1 VDNRRKMPMRTNT
14 RMENCPDGRM
24 ITRAESRMET
34 LPAPGPDHPCAE
46 QPACMVLAMAYVPM
60 QKFEEL
66 YNPEVGFDRGTVFC
80 ALDLPYLGTP
90 VCDGEEDC
98 CHD

>member
-1 VDNRRKMPMRTNT
+1 MDNRKKPPMRTNT
-14 RMENCPDGRM
+14 RMENCPGGRM
-24 ITRAESRMET
+24 VPRTESRMET
-34 LPAPGPDHPCAE
+34 LPETGTNRPCAE
-46 QPACMVLAMAYVPM
+46 QPDCMVLAMAYVPT

-80 ALDLPYLGTP
+80 ALDLPYLGVP
-90 VCDGEEDC
+90 VDDEEGC

>member
-1 VDNRRKMPMRTNT
+1 MRTNA
-14 RMENCPDGRM
+14 RMENYPGSRVSS
-24 ITRAESRMET
+24 RPENRMET
-34 LPAPGPDHPCAE
+34 LPETGSDHPCAE
-46 QPACMVLAMAYVPM
+46 QPSCMVLAMAYVPM

-80 ALDLPYLGTP
+80 RLDLPYLGVP
-90 VCDGEEDC
+90 ADEEEGC